1 MRESKFATGS
11 FSSGLSSCSAWVGWC
26 GSISISQRT
35 KAFTWDSRA
44 GSCSAACW
52 GFSCAGCLARRE
64 GNNNDARIVR
74 QPAAEP
80 ATPREHG
87 DRRRPRLDGS
97 LLVLLVRSPRALQ
110 LDEPP
115 DCRGGL
121 LPGSRQLSHRRLLG
135 IDCHRALPPGE
146 GVAPSTDGC
155 PPQAGRAVHGRCLE
169 ARRRGPRL

>member
-11 FSSGLSSCSAWVGWC
+11 FYSGLASCSAWVGWR

-52 GFSCAGCLARRE
+52 GFSCAGCLARRG

-80 ATPREHG
+80 ASPGERG
-87 DRRRPRLDGS
+87 DRRRPRPDGGV
-97 LLVLLVRSPRALQ
+97 LVLLVRSARALQ

-115 DCRGGL
+115 DCRGGM
-121 LPGSRQLSHRRLLG
+121 LPRSRRLDVRLIRFDVPTVARLHPPKSYASGCAEWRAGCAHRRGL
-135 IDCHRALPPGE
+135 D
-146 GVAPSTDGC
+146 
-155 PPQAGRAVHGRCLE
+155 GRAAGYGL
-169 ARRRGPRL
+169 LS